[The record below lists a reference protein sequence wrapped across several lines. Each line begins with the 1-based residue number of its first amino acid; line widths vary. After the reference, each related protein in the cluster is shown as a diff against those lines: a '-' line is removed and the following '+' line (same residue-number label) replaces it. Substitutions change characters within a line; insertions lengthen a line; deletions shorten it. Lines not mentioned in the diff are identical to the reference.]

1 MRDEEDIQDEET
13 REVKWFTPSPEW
25 VSIETRGEYTSYAKD
40 LDYMWHWILVKE
52 GEIIQE
58 GCSISF
64 HTTKRSVEHVMEFFA
79 SRNLSAIG

>member
-1 MRDEEDIQDEET
+1 MNDAGEDFEAIE
-13 REVKWFTPSPEW
+13 REMKRFEASADW
-25 VSIETRGEYTSYAKD
+25 VPIEQRGSYASYAKD
-40 LDYMWHWILVKE
+40 LDYMWHWILVKD

-64 HTTKRSVEHVMEFFA
+64 HTTKRSVENVMEFFA